1 MNSEILFLGDKWDD
15 WEDFGERCKSEEN
28 DIRYLWICVNN
39 VEKNWKC
46 LWFRK

>member
-1 MNSEILFLGDKWDD
+1 MNSEILFLGDKWGD

-28 DIRYLWICVNN
+28 DIRYLWICVND
-39 VEKNWKC
+39 VEINWKC